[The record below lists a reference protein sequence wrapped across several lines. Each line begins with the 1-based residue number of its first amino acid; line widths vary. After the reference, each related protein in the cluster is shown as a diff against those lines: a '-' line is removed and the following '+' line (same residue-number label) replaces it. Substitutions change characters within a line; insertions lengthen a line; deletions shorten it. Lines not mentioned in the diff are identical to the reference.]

1 MKVSVRKLYDFVVR
15 ATTFI
20 AKLSGF
26 WFLSIKKLSNGTI
39 ICHQTRIDYI
49 VFALSLTFSLL
60 TASIGSNESLN
71 VKIKSTILNLGTMF
85 LWKMTLYSI
94 IVTKIVNFIAGRSVF
109 NILQDFKWMDRQ
121 VLNLFFLI

>member
-26 WFLSIKKLSNGTI
+26 WFLSIKSLSNGTI
-39 ICHQTRIDYI
+39 VCHQTRIDYV

-60 TASIGSNESLN
+60 TASIGSNETLN

-121 VLNLFFLI
+121 VLNLFF